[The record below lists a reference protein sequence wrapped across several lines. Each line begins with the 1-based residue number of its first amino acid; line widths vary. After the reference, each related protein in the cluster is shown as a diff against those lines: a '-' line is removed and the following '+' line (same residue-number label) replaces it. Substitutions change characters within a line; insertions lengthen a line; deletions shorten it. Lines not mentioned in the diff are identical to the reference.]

1 MPRWTAT
8 PIRCGERSDI
18 GSALVGTGFSYF
30 SERRSIQADR
40 VARLIPHVRDIRRLG
55 AASVDLCY
63 VAMGRLD
70 AYFEEHLGPWDL
82 AAGELIAREAGCR
95 TGDFHGGPP
104 RPDEVLVANPKL
116 FQPLADLIVE
126 AS

>member
-1 MPRWTAT
+1 
-8 PIRCGERSDI
+8 
-18 GSALVGTGFSYF
+18 V
-30 SERRSIQADR
+30 QAER
-40 VARLIPHVRDIRRLG
+40 VARLIPHVRDIRRMG

-63 VAMGRLD
+63 VAAGRLD

-95 TGDFHGGPP
+95 SGDFAGRVA
-104 RPDEVLVANPKL
+104 RPEEVLVAPPAL
-116 FQPLADLIVE
+116 FDQLVELIAV